1 MSDKPIERSCDT
13 CEHEYDSSN
22 EYCGACDDVTSQW
35 KEAGWH
41 RYESSSKQIVELQAE
56 KKKLQENLGVWR
68 AACGINEK
76 RIEELQ
82 AEAKAKNELLE
93 VFQKDYKRLS
103 IAEDLSC
110 TQEWFNSEVQL
121 IATHLFEALKGNTN
135 DNH

>member
-56 KKKLQENLGVWR
+56 N
-68 AACGINEK
+68 K
-76 RIEELQ
+76 RLIEEYG
-82 AEAKAKNELLE
+82 EATDTIQDMIDVL
-93 VFQKDYKRLS
+93 KDTKKRLEKS
-103 IAEDLSC
+103 RCPHAIAAGAWLE
-110 TQEWFNSEVQL
+110 Q
-121 IATHLFEALKGNTN
+121 ALEGKTN
-135 DNH
+135 D